1 MEVTDDVSIE
11 EKLGE
16 PLKLTLG
23 EYTSLKITPP
33 KDMDVA
39 EALLEDRAVLR
50 AVELKLRKV
59 VFTVSFGCENKVKFS
74 SLGDDKGT
82 NN

>member
-1 MEVTDDVSIE
+1 
-11 EKLGE
+11 
-16 PLKLTLG
+16 
-23 EYTSLKITPP
+23 
-33 KDMDVA
+33 MDVA

-50 AVELKLRKV
+50 AMELKVRKV

>member
-1 MEVTDDVSIE
+1 ME

-16 PLKLTLG
+16 PVKLTLG

-39 EALLEDRAVLR
+39 EALLEDRAV
-50 AVELKLRKV
+50 
-59 VFTVSFGCENKVKFS
+59 
-74 SLGDDKGT
+74 
-82 NN
+82 